1 LKFIN
6 HKEKVMIP
14 KETFKKRRE
23 KVFKMMENNSIL
35 LLDSASFKEKNN
47 ENNYIYRQS
56 SNFFYLTGYKEP
68 SSTLVLFKSL
78 KEEREMLFVEEN
90 NPYYE
95 VWTGKKKSDKE
106 VKEETGIENV
116 FYNKDFYFHF
126 GNFVNKGAIC
136 YYDFSNE
143 RVTEFLGYNHYKI
156 LKLRE
161 HFPQIKSFLPVN
173 NIIYPLRA
181 VKDKYEIE
189 CIKEAI
195 RITKEGIFNCM
206 KNAKEGM
213 FEYQVQ
219 ADLEYIFLK
228 NGVLV
233 PAFPSIVASGKNG
246 ATLHYTS
253 NNQKV
258 KKGDLILVDVGA
270 EYELYSAD
278 ITRVF
283 PPKRKFTER
292 EKKLYNPLLEV
303 QEKIID
309 SIKPGISLKELNEKT
324 NQLIGKLLIS
334 LKYIKDV
341 KDVKKYYPHSVG
353 HMLGLDTHDISQTP
367 RYMPELKENMVLT
380 IEPGIYIPEEGIG
393 LRIEDDILV
402 TKKGCENLSRE
413 IPKSVKGIE
422 KVVGV

>member
-1 LKFIN
+1 
-6 HKEKVMIP
+6 MIP
-14 KETFKKRRE
+14 KEIFKKRRE
-23 KVFKMMENNSIL
+23 KVLKSMEKNSVL
-35 LLDSASFKEKNN
+35 LLDSASFKEKNP

-68 SSTLVLFKSL
+68 SSTLLLYKGE
-78 KEEREMLFVEEN
+78 KEEKEILFVEEN

-126 GNFVNKGAIC
+126 GNYVNRGVIC
-136 YYDFSNE
+136 YFDFANE
-143 RVTEFLGYNHYKI
+143 RVSEFLGYNHYKI
-156 LKLRE
+156 SKLRE
-161 HFPQIKSFLPVN
+161 HFPQIKSFLPAN
-173 NIIYPLRA
+173 NLIYPLRSI
-181 VKDKYEIE
+181 KDKYEIE
-189 CIKEAI
+189 CIKRAI
-195 RITKEGIFNCM
+195 EITKQGIINCM
-206 KNAKEGM
+206 KNAHEGM
-213 FEYQVQ
+213 FEYEIQ
-219 ADLEYIFLK
+219 AELEYIFLK
-228 NGVLV
+228 NGVFV

-258 KKGDLILVDVGA
+258 KKDDLVLIDVGA

-283 PPKRKFTER
+283 PPKRKFS
-292 EKKLYNPLLEV
+292 EKEKSLYQPLLEI

-309 SIKPGISLKELNEKT
+309 SIKPGVSMKELNEKT
-324 NQLIGKLLIS
+324 NELIGKLLVK
-334 LKYIKDV
+334 LNYIKDI
-341 KDVKKYYPHSVG
+341 KDVKKYYPHSIG
-353 HMLGLDTHDISQTP
+353 HMLGLDTHDVSSVP
-367 RYMPELKENMVLT
+367 RYMPELQENMVLT

-393 LRIEDDILV
+393 IRIEDDILV
-402 TKKGCENLSRE
+402 TKNGYKNLSIE
-413 IPKSVKGIE
+413 IPKTIKDIE